1 MKLKIAVFAFMLE
14 ILVISSIL
22 ILNDSYVLMKIQ
34 LPLMLVF
41 GYLSSSFGASFLFD
55 RINIKATKN
64 NQQNTNPYKL
74 LIQLNSYINTFIF
87 GFFSI
92 ITLLFIILLIFF
104 T

>member
-1 MKLKIAVFAFMLE
+1 MKLKIAVFAFMLD
-14 ILVISSIL
+14 ILVIISIL
-22 ILNDSYVLMKIQ
+22 IFNDSYILIKIQ

-41 GYLSSSFGASFLFD
+41 GYLLSSFGASFLFD

-74 LIQLNSYINTFIF
+74 LIQINPYINTFIF
-87 GFFSI
+87 GFFGI

>member
-41 GYLSSSFGASFLFD
+41 GYLLSSFGTSFLFD
-55 RINIKATKN
+55 RINTKATKN
-64 NQQNTNPYKL
+64 NQQNANPYKL
-74 LIQLNSYINTFIF
+74 LIQINSYINTFIF
-87 GFFSI
+87 GFFGI